1 MLLYE
6 YKYELLYKSSEVG
19 IQYFGFITPF
29 FDILKSNKEII
40 VDATYKTN
48 ALGFE
53 LYAIMGQFDGAGFSM
68 AYLFVDNSKKNN
80 GARTEILKGFFQ
92 SLYDRG
98 LNNIQFFLTD
108 KDFSQITASQNVWST
123 LKKRLSDNT
132 LPKTTTYSSS
142 SANENFSFIDIE
154 FYPSNLQVKK
164 SNFVFCPKDLRQN
177 IILLFEKH
185 LHLHPLIP
193 NINGNFLISTEIWK
207 VSVEEMYNFCFTNDL
222 RHVWA

>member
-80 GARTEILKGFFQ
+80 GARTEILKG
-92 SLYDRG
+92 L
-98 LNNIQFFLTD
+98 
-108 KDFSQITASQNVWST
+108 
-123 LKKRLSDNT
+123 
-132 LPKTTTYSSS
+132 S